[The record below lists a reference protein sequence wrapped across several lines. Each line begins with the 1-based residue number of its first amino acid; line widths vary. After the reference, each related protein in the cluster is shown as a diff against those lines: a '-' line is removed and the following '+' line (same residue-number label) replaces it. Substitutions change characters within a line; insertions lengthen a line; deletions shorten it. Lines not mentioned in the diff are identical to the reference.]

1 MNPEINLTA
10 MIADSGYSANYI
22 RRKFRAETGM
32 TPGEYLTGLRI
43 TFARELLERRGAL
56 KLSVNDVSFMCGFYD
71 VRYFSRVFWKMTEC
85 ALSRYI
91 NDGEIRGN
99 KSNL

>member
-1 MNPEINLTA
+1 
-10 MIADSGYSANYI
+10 MIADSGYSVDYI

-32 TPGEYLTGLRI
+32 TPGEYLTDLRI
-43 TFARELLERRGAL
+43 TFAKELLERREAL
-56 KLSVNDVSFMCGFYD
+56 KLSVNDVLLMCGFYN
-71 VRYFSRVFWKMTEC
+71 VRYFSRVFWKMMGC

-99 KSNL
+99 RSNL